1 MTILKSEGGFHN
13 VEKFIKQPHY
23 LSYTSQYDQL
33 TLGFTTRED
42 GKSPYPRDAFNMA
55 RYIDDEPSHVTH
67 HQEILANAI
76 NFPTQQW
83 VFPIQTHEN
92 NIVHI
97 TKAHCGAN
105 IKALGNELYGIDGMY
120 TYDSDIL
127 LTMCYADCVPVYFY
141 SEKHHF
147 IALAH
152 AGWRGTYGQIV
163 VEMLKYVEFDY
174 QDLNVV
180 IGPATS
186 STYEINDD
194 IKKKFETLP
203 INSDK
208 YIETRDTDR
217 HGIDLKLANALLLKN
232 SGVPAENINIT
243 KYTTSEDLSL
253 FFSYR
258 VEKGKTG
265 RMLAF
270 IGQKEEV

>member
-1 MTILKSEGGFHN
+1 MIILKSEGGFHN

-76 NFPTQQW
+76 HFPTQQW

-92 NIVHI
+92 NIAHI

-270 IGQKEEV
+270 IGQKGEV

>member
-1 MTILKSEGGFHN
+1 M
-13 VEKFIKQPHY
+13 EKFIKQPHY

-33 TLGFTTRED
+33 TLGFTTREG

-92 NIVHI
+92 NIAHI

-194 IKKKFETLP
+194 IKNKFETLP

-270 IGQKEEV
+270 IGQKGEV

>member
-33 TLGFTTRED
+33 TLGFTTREG

-92 NIVHI
+92 NIAHI

-270 IGQKEEV
+270 IGQKAEV

>member
-1 MTILKSEGGFHN
+1 MIILKSEGGFHN

-33 TLGFTTRED
+33 TLGFTTREG

-92 NIVHI
+92 NIAHI

-217 HGIDLKLANALLLKN
+217 HGIDLKLANVLLLKN

-270 IGQKEEV
+270 IGQKGEV

>member
-1 MTILKSEGGFHN
+1 MIILKSEGGFHN

-33 TLGFTTRED
+33 ILGFTTREG

-92 NIVHI
+92 NIAHI

-152 AGWRGTYGQIV
+152 AGLRGTYGQIV

-270 IGQKEEV
+270 IGQKGEV

>member
-1 MTILKSEGGFHN
+1 M
-13 VEKFIKQPHY
+13 EKFIKQPHY

-92 NIVHI
+92 NIAHI

-194 IKKKFETLP
+194 IKKKFEALP

-217 HGIDLKLANALLLKN
+217 HGIDLKLANALLLIN

-270 IGQKEEV
+270 IGQKGEV

>member
-1 MTILKSEGGFHN
+1 MIILKSEGGFHN

-42 GKSPYPRDAFNMA
+42 GKSPYPRDTFNMA

-92 NIVHI
+92 NIAHI

-105 IKALGNELYGIDGMY
+105 IKALVNELYGIDGMY

-163 VEMLKYVEFDY
+163 VEMLKYVEFHY

-217 HGIDLKLANALLLKN
+217 HGIDLKLANALLLIN

-270 IGQKEEV
+270 IGQKGEV

>member
-1 MTILKSEGGFHN
+1 MIILKSEGGFHN

-92 NIVHI
+92 NIAHI

-194 IKKKFETLP
+194 IKNKFETLP

-208 YIETRDTDR
+208 YIETRGENR

-270 IGQKEEV
+270 IGQKGEV